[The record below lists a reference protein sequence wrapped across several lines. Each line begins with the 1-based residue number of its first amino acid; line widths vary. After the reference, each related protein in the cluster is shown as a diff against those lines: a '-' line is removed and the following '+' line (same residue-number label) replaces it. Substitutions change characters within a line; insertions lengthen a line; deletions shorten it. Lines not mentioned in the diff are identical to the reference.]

1 MKKFLEIIFSQK
13 SLSREQAF
21 QAMNMIMQGEPSH
34 EEMAAFLGGLRGKG
48 ESSEELIGFAESL
61 RAHSDSLS
69 GIKRTLIDTCGTGGD
84 GYQTFNISTTCAFIA
99 AAAGLG
105 VVKHGNRAQSSKCGS
120 ADVLEALGIKI
131 DSSPSDLVKSID
143 EHGFGFLFAPR
154 FHPAMKH
161 VAPVR
166 KKLGVRTV
174 FNLLG
179 PMVNPAK
186 TKRQF
191 MGVYDAKLL
200 EPIGLALKE
209 LGSSSLVLVSG
220 LDGMDEISLCA
231 PSRIFHLKFDTQTHL
246 TIKPEDFGFKRC
258 EPSDLQ
264 GGSARDNADIMIEI
278 LEGKEK
284 GPKRDIVLLNSAAAL
299 VAGDVSES
307 LKDGLGLAKSLLD
320 SGKAMNVLQSMRLK

>member
-1 MKKFLEIIFSQK
+1 
-13 SLSREQAF
+13 
-21 QAMNMIMQGEPSH
+21 
-34 EEMAAFLGGLRGKG
+34 
-48 ESSEELIGFAESL
+48 
-61 RAHSDSLS
+61 
-69 GIKRTLIDTCGTGGD
+69 
-84 GYQTFNISTTCAFIA
+84 
-99 AAAGLG
+99 
-105 VVKHGNRAQSSKCGS
+105 
-120 ADVLEALGIKI
+120 
-131 DSSPSDLVKSID
+131 
-143 EHGFGFLFAPR
+143 
-154 FHPAMKH
+154 
-161 VAPVR
+161 VR

-231 PSRIFHLKFDTQTHL
+231 PSRIFHLKSDTQTHL

-258 EPSDLQ
+258 EPKDLQ
-264 GGSARDNADIMIEI
+264 GGSAKDNADIMIEI

-307 LKDGLGLAKSLLD
+307 LKDGLELAKSLLD